1 MNHQKVLITA
11 AISDSLLS
19 SDILEPMVLHQ
30 IDQNLLSIDS

>member
-1 MNHQKVLITA
+1 MIA

-30 IDQNLLSIDS
+30 IDQNLFRIEW